1 MADDDAMRMS
11 EVQLL
16 DARNEGS
23 SSSQPQLQQAFP
35 PPPPFYKLYG
45 AVSGGSPIPPP
56 PPPPVEG
63 EYQLFGELYT
73 TEDGIPPL
81 SVRQLFRVDPYGR
94 LDFKGE
100 LRCLNRELLFTFLDL
115 LDCLVQRP
123 SAYARAVE
131 NVGLIA
137 RNMSYLL
144 NALRS
149 EQARA
154 TLEHTLKVEIA
165 DREEAIR
172 ELREGADAARALLRR
187 VADGIQGACKQAE
200 GVQQAI
206 DGG

>member
-1 MADDDAMRMS
+1 MSKDQAEKAD
-11 EVQLL
+11 EKV
-16 DARNEGS
+16 
-23 SSSQPQLQQAFP
+23 SQPLLQQAFP
-35 PPPPFYKLYG
+35 PPPAFYKLYG
-45 AVSGGSPIPPP
+45 TSADGSEVPAPPP

-81 SVRQLFRVDPYGR
+81 TVRQLFTVNAQGL

-100 LRCLNRELLFTFLDL
+100 LRRLNKELLFTFLDL

-137 RNMSYLL
+137 RNMSYIL

-154 TLEHTLKVEIA
+154 TLEHTVKVEIA
-165 DREEAIR
+165 DRKEAIR
-172 ELREGADAARALLRR
+172 ELRESAESARALLRR
-187 VADGIQGACKQAE
+187 MAEGIHDACKEAE
-200 GVQQAI
+200 TEGRQQAM
-206 DGG
+206 DEG